1 MPADSSLVRP
11 DAEFASRGESVLLVD
26 DHPLILEAVSEMLRR
41 YRYTVFTAPD
51 AMKAVALWHKHRN
64 DLRAII
70 SDYHLGKGRT
80 GISLLREIS
89 VAQPSLLLVL
99 TSASVTP
106 DVMAEV
112 GRTSTIHCL
121 PKPYHYVQLLKLLRT
136 GLDASPVRR
145 LETMRRKVDSTLP
158 DPPSFRMET

>member
-80 GISLLREIS
+80 GI
-89 VAQPSLLLVL
+89 
-99 TSASVTP
+99 
-106 DVMAEV
+106 
-112 GRTSTIHCL
+112 
-121 PKPYHYVQLLKLLRT
+121 
-136 GLDASPVRR
+136 
-145 LETMRRKVDSTLP
+145 
-158 DPPSFRMET
+158 